1 MHIIERPGQGPAVVC
16 IHGYCQSSAYWTPT
30 LDRMAER
37 GVHALAMDLPGFGQS
52 AAEPGPY
59 DMASLADAV
68 DALCE
73 RKDLGRIVLAG
84 GSMGGVVAQ
93 HLVLRHPQRVSRLLL
108 VSTGAFTAD
117 PATAL
122 ARADAIAAG
131 EWSDAAVEPMIKG
144 FFRQPPAADEFA
156 RYQRIARSAAKAA
169 VVAAARSNAT
179 LRTLER
185 LGEIAIP
192 TLIVQGRH
200 DRARTPEH
208 GALMCEHMPNARLAV
223 LENSGHTPQLE
234 EPEAFYRAVMPFL
247 LDRAAGDILG
257 QA

>member
-30 LDRMAER
+30 LDRVAER

-52 AAEPGPY
+52 ASEPGPY
-59 DMASLADAV
+59 DMESLADTV

-73 RKDLGRIVLAG
+73 RMGLGRIALVG

-93 HLVLRHPQRVSRLLL
+93 HLVLRHPQRASRLLL

-131 EWSDAAVEPMIKG
+131 EWNDAAVEPMIKG
-144 FFRQPPAADEFA
+144 FFRDPPPPEEVA

-169 VVAAARSNAT
+169 AVAAARSNAT

-185 LGEIAIP
+185 LSEIPIP
-192 TLIVQGRH
+192 TLIVQGRY

-208 GALMCEHMPNARLAV
+208 GALMCERMPNARLLV

-234 EPEAFYRAVMPFL
+234 EPEAFHAAAVPFL
-247 LDRAAGDILG
+247 LDGATGDVPG
-257 QA
+257 